1 MYMSEGKNKKMNVK
15 QISERLNKEN
25 VKKGFEYIRRNG
37 VSRFWTLAKAKA
49 FPAGKSYKEW
59 YEEHCP
65 AKEELMRQREVEF
78 SVQPLISI
86 VVPTYQTPI
95 PFLKDMIDSVRKQ
108 SYEKWELCIADGSL
122 NGDENDT
129 KVIRVREELNR
140 YSMEDKRIK
149 VVYLE
154 ENQGI
159 AENTNQALAL
169 ATGEYIGLFDHDDM
183 LTPDALYEI
192 VKAINDYDYD
202 VLYTDED
209 KISEDSHDYKK
220 PVFKPDY
227 SPELLCANNYITHFF
242 VAKKS
247 IVDRLGGFRK
257 EYDGSQDYDFI
268 FRCVEL
274 AKKVGH
280 VSKVLYHWRM
290 HGGSVAGDPTSKMY
304 AYDAGKK
311 AIQSHYERVG
321 IQANVKHMERL
332 GLYHTEYKMIK
343 QPLISVIVYGE
354 DDEKKKRCSEW
365 FKRKDYSNLEI
376 LASAGINVEEI
387 NTLAEKARGSYLF
400 FVSENLESV
409 ERDALQQ
416 MAGVL
421 QIQNVGAVSGKV
433 IGRKHTVEDVGVV
446 FRTNGDLCK
455 ANYGIGDC
463 DYGDMFRA
471 KVMSNYSI
479 LSLNCFMTH
488 KNTFEELGRFNKH
501 FSLSFAAADYCL
513 KLRMHGKRCV
523 MQASTVWES
532 KDSMKTGIINDEERE
547 RFYKE
552 WQEVLRMGDS
562 YYNSNYAKQGALY
575 ILE

>member
-1 MYMSEGKNKKMNVK
+1 MSEGKNKKMNVK

-65 AKEELMRQREVEF
+65 TKEELMRQRELEF

-209 KISEDSHDYKK
+209 KISENSHDYKK

-247 IVDRLGGFRK
+247 IVDRLEGFRK

-321 IQANVKHMERL
+321 IQANVEHMERL

-343 QPLISVIVYGE
+343 QPLISVIIYGE

-376 LASAGINVEEI
+376 LASAGISVEEI
-387 NTLAEKARGSYLF
+387 NALAEKARGSYLF

-523 MQASTVWES
+523 MQASVVWES
-532 KDSMKTGIINDEERE
+532 KGSMKTGIINDEERE

>member
-1 MYMSEGKNKKMNVK
+1 MSEGKNKKMNVK

-65 AKEELMRQREVEF
+65 TKEELMRQREVEF

-86 VVPTYQTPI
+86 VVPTYQTPV

-242 VAKKS
+242 VAKKT

-321 IQANVKHMERL
+321 IQANVEHMERL

-343 QPLISVIVYGE
+343 QPLISVIIYGE

-376 LASAGINVEEI
+376 LASAGINVEKI
-387 NTLAEKARGSYLF
+387 NALAEKARGSYLF

-488 KNTFEELGRFNKH
+488 KNTFEELGRFNEH

-523 MQASTVWES
+523 IQASVVWES
-532 KDSMKTGIINDEERE
+532 KDVMKNGMINDEERE

-552 WQEVLRMGDS
+552 WQEVLRMGDP

>member
-1 MYMSEGKNKKMNVK
+1 MNVK

-65 AKEELMRQREVEF
+65 TKEELMRQREVEF

-159 AENTNQALAL
+159 SENTNQALAL

-387 NTLAEKARGSYLF
+387 NTLAEKTRGSYLF

>member
-1 MYMSEGKNKKMNVK
+1 MNVK

-65 AKEELMRQREVEF
+65 TKEELMRQREVEF
-78 SVQPLISI
+78 SVQPIISI

-209 KISEDSHDYKK
+209 KISEDSHNYKK

-433 IGRKHTVEDVGVV
+433 IGRKHTVEDAGVV

-488 KNTFEELGRFNKH
+488 KNTFEELGRFNKR

-532 KDSMKTGIINDEERE
+532 KDSMKTGMINDEERE
-547 RFYKE
+547 RFYEE

>member
-1 MYMSEGKNKKMNVK
+1 MSEGKNKKMNVK

-65 AKEELMRQREVEF
+65 TKEELMRQREVEF

-183 LTPDALYEI
+183 LTSDALYEI

-257 EYDGSQDYDFI
+257 EYDGSEDYDFI

-321 IQANVKHMERL
+321 IQANVEHMERL

-343 QPLISVIVYGE
+343 QPLISVIIYGE

-387 NTLAEKARGSYLF
+387 NALAEKARGSYLF

-523 MQASTVWES
+523 MQASVVWES
-532 KDSMKTGIINDEERE
+532 KDVMKNGMINDEERE

-552 WQEVLRMGDS
+552 WQEVLRMGDP

>member
-1 MYMSEGKNKKMNVK
+1 MSEGKNKKMNVK

-65 AKEELMRQREVEF
+65 TKEELMRQREVEF

-247 IVDRLGGFRK
+247 IVDRLEGFRK

-321 IQANVKHMERL
+321 IQANVEHMERL

-343 QPLISVIVYGE
+343 QPLISVIIYGE

-376 LASAGINVEEI
+376 LASAGISVEEI
-387 NTLAEKARGSYLF
+387 NALAEKARGSYLF

-523 MQASTVWES
+523 MQASVVWES
-532 KDSMKTGIINDEERE
+532 KGSMKTGIINDEERE

>member
-1 MYMSEGKNKKMNVK
+1 MSEGKNKKMNVK

-65 AKEELMRQREVEF
+65 TKEELMRQREVEF

-321 IQANVKHMERL
+321 IQANVEHMERL

-343 QPLISVIVYGE
+343 QPLISVIIYGE

-387 NTLAEKARGSYLF
+387 NALAEKARGSYLF

-532 KDSMKTGIINDEERE
+532 KGSMKTGMINDEERE
-547 RFYKE
+547 RFYEE
-552 WQEVLRMGDS
+552 WQEVIRMGDS

>member
-65 AKEELMRQREVEF
+65 TKEELMRQREVEF

-354 DDEKKKRCSEW
+354 DDEKKKRCSW

-387 NTLAEKARGSYLF
+387 NALAEKARGSYLF

>member
-1 MYMSEGKNKKMNVK
+1 MSEGKNRKMNVK

-65 AKEELMRQREVEF
+65 TKEELMRQREVEF

-209 KISEDSHDYKK
+209 KISENSHDYKK

-247 IVDRLGGFRK
+247 IVDRLEGFRK

-321 IQANVKHMERL
+321 IQANVEHMELL

-343 QPLISVIVYGE
+343 QPLISVIIYGE

-376 LASAGINVEEI
+376 LASAGISVEEI
-387 NTLAEKARGSYLF
+387 NALVEKARGSYLF

-523 MQASTVWES
+523 MQASVVWES
-532 KDSMKTGIINDEERE
+532 KGSMKTGIINDEERE

>member
-1 MYMSEGKNKKMNVK
+1 MSEGKNRKMNVK

-65 AKEELMRQREVEF
+65 TKEELMRQREVEF

-209 KISEDSHDYKK
+209 KISENSHDYKK

-247 IVDRLGGFRK
+247 IVDRLEGFRK

-280 VSKVLYHWRM
+280 VSKVLYHWRI

-321 IQANVKHMERL
+321 IQANVEHMERL

-343 QPLISVIVYGE
+343 QPLISVIIYGE

-376 LASAGINVEEI
+376 LASAGISVEEI
-387 NTLAEKARGSYLF
+387 NALAEKARGSYLF

-523 MQASTVWES
+523 MQASVVWES
-532 KDSMKTGIINDEERE
+532 KGSMKTGIINDEERE

>member
-1 MYMSEGKNKKMNVK
+1 MSEGKNRKMNVK

-65 AKEELMRQREVEF
+65 TKEELMRQREVEF

-321 IQANVKHMERL
+321 IQANVEHMERL

-343 QPLISVIVYGE
+343 QPLISVIIYGE

-376 LASAGINVEEI
+376 LASAGISVEEI
-387 NTLAEKARGSYLF
+387 NALAEKARGSYLF

-501 FSLSFAAADYCL
+501 FSLSFTAADYCL

-523 MQASTVWES
+523 MQASVVWES
-532 KDSMKTGIINDEERE
+532 KGSMKTGIINDEERE

>member
-1 MYMSEGKNKKMNVK
+1 MSEGKNKKMNVK

-37 VSRFWTLAKAKA
+37 ISRFLTLAKAKA

-65 AKEELMRQREVEF
+65 TKEELMRQREVEF

-321 IQANVKHMERL
+321 IQANVEHMERL

-343 QPLISVIVYGE
+343 QPLISVIIYGE

-387 NTLAEKARGSYLF
+387 NALAEKARGSYLF

-532 KDSMKTGIINDEERE
+532 KGSMKTGMINDEERE
-547 RFYKE
+547 RFYEE

>member
-1 MYMSEGKNKKMNVK
+1 MSEGKNKKMNVK

-65 AKEELMRQREVEF
+65 TKEELMRQREVEF

-321 IQANVKHMERL
+321 IQANVEHMERL

-343 QPLISVIVYGE
+343 QPLISVIIYGE

-387 NTLAEKARGSYLF
+387 NALAEKARGSYLF

-479 LSLNCFMTH
+479 LSLNCFMTQ

-532 KDSMKTGIINDEERE
+532 KGSMKTGIINDEERE

>member
-1 MYMSEGKNKKMNVK
+1 MSEGKNRKMNVK

-65 AKEELMRQREVEF
+65 TKEELMRQREVEF

-247 IVDRLGGFRK
+247 IVDRLEGFRK

-290 HGGSVAGDPTSKMY
+290 HGGSVAGNPTSKMY

-321 IQANVKHMERL
+321 IQANVEHMERL

-343 QPLISVIVYGE
+343 QPLISVIIYGE

-376 LASAGINVEEI
+376 LASAGISVEEI
-387 NTLAEKARGSYLF
+387 NALAEKARGSYLF

-532 KDSMKTGIINDEERE
+532 KGSMKTGIINDEERE

>member
-1 MYMSEGKNKKMNVK
+1 MSEGKNKKMNVK

-65 AKEELMRQREVEF
+65 TKEELMRQREVEF

-159 AENTNQALAL
+159 SENTNQALAL

-247 IVDRLGGFRK
+247 IVDRLEGFRK

-321 IQANVKHMERL
+321 IQANVEHMERL

-343 QPLISVIVYGE
+343 QPLISVIIYGE

>member
-65 AKEELMRQREVEF
+65 TKEELMRQREVEF

-86 VVPTYQTPI
+86 VVPTYQTPV

-268 FRCVEL
+268 FRCV
-274 AKKVGH
+274 
-280 VSKVLYHWRM
+280 
-290 HGGSVAGDPTSKMY
+290 
-304 AYDAGKK
+304 
-311 AIQSHYERVG
+311 
-321 IQANVKHMERL
+321 
-332 GLYHTEYKMIK
+332 
-343 QPLISVIVYGE
+343 
-354 DDEKKKRCSEW
+354 
-365 FKRKDYSNLEI
+365 
-376 LASAGINVEEI
+376 
-387 NTLAEKARGSYLF
+387 
-400 FVSENLESV
+400 
-409 ERDALQQ
+409 
-416 MAGVL
+416 
-421 QIQNVGAVSGKV
+421 
-433 IGRKHTVEDVGVV
+433 
-446 FRTNGDLCK
+446 
-455 ANYGIGDC
+455 
-463 DYGDMFRA
+463 
-471 KVMSNYSI
+471 
-479 LSLNCFMTH
+479 
-488 KNTFEELGRFNKH
+488 
-501 FSLSFAAADYCL
+501 
-513 KLRMHGKRCV
+513 
-523 MQASTVWES
+523 
-532 KDSMKTGIINDEERE
+532 
-547 RFYKE
+547 
-552 WQEVLRMGDS
+552 
-562 YYNSNYAKQGALY
+562 
-575 ILE
+575 

>member
-1 MYMSEGKNKKMNVK
+1 MSEGKNKKMNVK

-37 VSRFWTLAKAKA
+37 VSKFWTLAKAKA

-65 AKEELMRQREVEF
+65 TKEELMRQREVEF

-183 LTPDALYEI
+183 LTSDALYEI

-354 DDEKKKRCSEW
+354 DDEKKKRCSW

-387 NTLAEKARGSYLF
+387 NALAEKARGSYLF

-532 KDSMKTGIINDEERE
+532 KGSMKTGMINDEERE
-547 RFYKE
+547 RFYEE

>member
-1 MYMSEGKNKKMNVK
+1 MSEGKNRKMNVK

-65 AKEELMRQREVEF
+65 TKEELMRQREVEF

-159 AENTNQALAL
+159 AENTNQALEL

-209 KISEDSHDYKK
+209 KISENSHDYKK

-247 IVDRLGGFRK
+247 IVDRLEGFRK

-321 IQANVKHMERL
+321 IQANVEHMERL

-343 QPLISVIVYGE
+343 QPLISVIIYGE

-376 LASAGINVEEI
+376 LASAGISVEEI
-387 NTLAEKARGSYLF
+387 NALAEKARGSYLF

-523 MQASTVWES
+523 MQASVVWES
-532 KDSMKTGIINDEERE
+532 KGSMKTGIINDEERE

>member
-65 AKEELMRQREVEF
+65 TKEELMRQREVEF

-159 AENTNQALAL
+159 AENTNPALAL

-209 KISEDSHDYKK
+209 KISEDSHNYKK

-433 IGRKHTVEDVGVV
+433 IGRKHTVEDAGVV

-488 KNTFEELGRFNKH
+488 KNTFEELGRFNKR

>member
-1 MYMSEGKNKKMNVK
+1 MSEGKNKKMNVK

-49 FPAGKSYKEW
+49 FPVGKSYKEW

-65 AKEELMRQREVEF
+65 TKEELMRQREVEF

-86 VVPTYQTPI
+86 VVPTYQTPV

-242 VAKKS
+242 VAKKT

-321 IQANVKHMERL
+321 IQANVEHMERL

-343 QPLISVIVYGE
+343 QPLISVIIYGE

-376 LASAGINVEEI
+376 LASAGINVEKI
-387 NTLAEKARGSYLF
+387 NALAEKARGSYLF

-488 KNTFEELGRFNKH
+488 KNTFEELGRFNEH

-523 MQASTVWES
+523 IQASVVWES
-532 KDSMKTGIINDEERE
+532 KDVMKNGMINDEERE

-552 WQEVLRMGDS
+552 WQEVLRMGDP

>member
-1 MYMSEGKNKKMNVK
+1 MSEGKNKKMNVK

-65 AKEELMRQREVEF
+65 TKEELMRQREVEF

-311 AIQSHYERVG
+311 AIQSHYDRVG
-321 IQANVKHMERL
+321 IQANVEHMERL

-343 QPLISVIVYGE
+343 QPLISVIIYGE

-387 NTLAEKARGSYLF
+387 NALAEKARGSYLF

-532 KDSMKTGIINDEERE
+532 KGSMKTGMINDEERE
-547 RFYKE
+547 RFYEE

>member
-1 MYMSEGKNKKMNVK
+1 MSEGKNKKMNVK

-65 AKEELMRQREVEF
+65 TKEELMRQREVEF

-183 LTPDALYEI
+183 LTLDALYEI

-321 IQANVKHMERL
+321 IQANVEHMERL

-343 QPLISVIVYGE
+343 QPLISVIIYGE

-387 NTLAEKARGSYLF
+387 NALAEKARGSYLF

-532 KDSMKTGIINDEERE
+532 KGSMKTGMINDEERE
-547 RFYKE
+547 RFYEE

>member
-1 MYMSEGKNKKMNVK
+1 MNVK

-65 AKEELMRQREVEF
+65 TKEELMRQREVEF

-140 YSMEDKRIK
+140 YSVEDKRIK

-209 KISEDSHDYKK
+209 KISENSHDYKK

-247 IVDRLGGFRK
+247 IVDRLEGFRK

-321 IQANVKHMERL
+321 IQANVEHMERL

-343 QPLISVIVYGE
+343 QPLISVIIYGE

-376 LASAGINVEEI
+376 LASAGISVEEI
-387 NTLAEKARGSYLF
+387 NALAEKARGSYLF

-523 MQASTVWES
+523 MQASVVWES
-532 KDSMKTGIINDEERE
+532 KGSMKTGIINDEERE

>member
-1 MYMSEGKNKKMNVK
+1 MSEGKNKKMNVK

-65 AKEELMRQREVEF
+65 TKEELMRQREVEF

-209 KISEDSHDYKK
+209 KISENSHDYKK

-311 AIQSHYERVG
+311 AIQSHYDRVG
-321 IQANVKHMERL
+321 IQANVEHMERL

-343 QPLISVIVYGE
+343 QPLISVIIYGE

-387 NTLAEKARGSYLF
+387 NALAEKARGSYLF

-433 IGRKHTVEDVGVV
+433 IGRKHNVEDVGVV

-488 KNTFEELGRFNKH
+488 KNTFEELGRFNEH

-532 KDSMKTGIINDEERE
+532 KGSMKTSIINDEERE

>member
-1 MYMSEGKNKKMNVK
+1 MNVK

-65 AKEELMRQREVEF
+65 TKEELMRQREVEF

-209 KISEDSHDYKK
+209 KISEDSHNYKK

-433 IGRKHTVEDVGVV
+433 IGRKHTVEDAGVV

-488 KNTFEELGRFNKH
+488 KNTFEELGRFNKR

-532 KDSMKTGIINDEERE
+532 KDSMKTGMINDEERE
-547 RFYKE
+547 RFYEE

>member
-65 AKEELMRQREVEF
+65 TKEELMRQREVEF

-343 QPLISVIVYGE
+343 HPLISVIVYGE

-433 IGRKHTVEDVGVV
+433 IGRKHTVEDAGVV

>member
-1 MYMSEGKNKKMNVK
+1 MSEGKNKKMNVK

-65 AKEELMRQREVEF
+65 TKEELMRQREVEF

-209 KISEDSHDYKK
+209 KISEDSHNYKK

-321 IQANVKHMERL
+321 IQANVEHMERL

-343 QPLISVIVYGE
+343 QPLISVIIYGE

-387 NTLAEKARGSYLF
+387 NALAEKARGSYLF

-523 MQASTVWES
+523 MQASTVWAS

>member
-1 MYMSEGKNKKMNVK
+1 MNVK

-65 AKEELMRQREVEF
+65 TKEELMRQREVEF

-209 KISEDSHDYKK
+209 KISEDSHNYKK

-321 IQANVKHMERL
+321 IQANVEHMERL

-343 QPLISVIVYGE
+343 QPLISVIIYGE

-387 NTLAEKARGSYLF
+387 NALAEKARGSYLF

-433 IGRKHTVEDVGVV
+433 IGRKHTVEDAGVV

-488 KNTFEELGRFNKH
+488 KNTFEELGRFNKR

>member
-1 MYMSEGKNKKMNVK
+1 MSEGKNKKMNVK

-65 AKEELMRQREVEF
+65 TKEELMRQREVEF

-321 IQANVKHMERL
+321 IQANVEHMERL

-343 QPLISVIVYGE
+343 QPLISVIIYGE

-387 NTLAEKARGSYLF
+387 NALAEKARGSYLF

-532 KDSMKTGIINDEERE
+532 KGSMKTGMINDEERE
-547 RFYKE
+547 RFYEE
-552 WQEVLRMGDS
+552 WQEVLRMGDP

>member
-65 AKEELMRQREVEF
+65 TKEELMRQREVEF

-290 HGGSVAGDPTSKMY
+290 HEGSVAGDPTSKMY

-321 IQANVKHMERL
+321 IQANVEHMERL

-354 DDEKKKRCSEW
+354 DDEKKKRCSW

-387 NTLAEKARGSYLF
+387 NALAEKARGSYLF

-433 IGRKHTVEDVGVV
+433 IGRKHTVEDAGVV

-532 KDSMKTGIINDEERE
+532 KGSMRTGIINDEERE

>member
-1 MYMSEGKNKKMNVK
+1 MSEGKNKKMNVK

-65 AKEELMRQREVEF
+65 TKEELMRQREVEF

-209 KISEDSHDYKK
+209 KISEDSHNYKK

-433 IGRKHTVEDVGVV
+433 IGRKHTVEDAGVV

>member
-1 MYMSEGKNKKMNVK
+1 MSEGKNKKMNVK

-65 AKEELMRQREVEF
+65 TKEELMRQREVEF

-247 IVDRLGGFRK
+247 IVDRLEGFRK

-321 IQANVKHMERL
+321 IQANVEHMERL

-343 QPLISVIVYGE
+343 QPLISVIIYGE

-387 NTLAEKARGSYLF
+387 NALAEKARGSYLF

-433 IGRKHTVEDVGVV
+433 IGRKHTVEDAGVV

>member
-65 AKEELMRQREVEF
+65 TKEELMRQREVEF

-321 IQANVKHMERL
+321 IQANVEHMERL

-343 QPLISVIVYGE
+343 QPLISVIIYGE

-376 LASAGINVEEI
+376 LASVGINVEEI
-387 NTLAEKARGSYLF
+387 NALAEKARGSYLF

-416 MAGVL
+416 MVGVL

-532 KDSMKTGIINDEERE
+532 KGSMKTGMINDEERE
-547 RFYKE
+547 RFYEE

>member
-1 MYMSEGKNKKMNVK
+1 MSEGKNRKMNVK

-65 AKEELMRQREVEF
+65 TKEELMRQREVEF

-209 KISEDSHDYKK
+209 KISENSHDYKK

-247 IVDRLGGFRK
+247 IVDRLEGFRK

-290 HGGSVAGDPTSKMY
+290 HGGSVAGNPTSKMY

-321 IQANVKHMERL
+321 IQANVEHMERL

-343 QPLISVIVYGE
+343 QPLISVIIYGE

-376 LASAGINVEEI
+376 LASAGISVEEI
-387 NTLAEKARGSYLF
+387 NALAEKARGSYLF

-523 MQASTVWES
+523 MQASVVWES
-532 KDSMKTGIINDEERE
+532 KGSMKTGIINDEERE

>member
-1 MYMSEGKNKKMNVK
+1 MNVK

-65 AKEELMRQREVEF
+65 TKEELMRQREVEF

-209 KISEDSHDYKK
+209 KISEDSHNYKK

-387 NTLAEKARGSYLF
+387 NALAEKARGSYLF

-433 IGRKHTVEDVGVV
+433 IGRKHTVEDAGVV

-488 KNTFEELGRFNKH
+488 KNTFEELGRFNKR

>member
-65 AKEELMRQREVEF
+65 TKEELMRQREVEF

-209 KISEDSHDYKK
+209 KISEDSHNYKK

-433 IGRKHTVEDVGVV
+433 IGRKHTVEDAGVV

-488 KNTFEELGRFNKH
+488 KNTFEELGRFNKR